1 MNSRTPSMFSN
12 RTIGFYLGLAAGVM
26 AIVSLVAYAMY
37 AVAAGSYNVWVIAP
51 LVLVVLAQAA
61 TIPLDNDWL
70 IAVTPADRHDRMVCV
85 RHGMHVYVRRPFHE
99 SEHVRRPEPVR
110 SGHDGDRADRSHRAD
125 AHGVVVHA

>member
-70 IAVTPADRHDRMVCV
+70 IAVTPAIGMIAWCRRSCVSVSRLPALRHLSDVVRAKGRHDRSCARMTTFL
-85 RHGMHVYVRRPFHE
+85 RERL
-99 SEHVRRPEPVR
+99 
-110 SGHDGDRADRSHRAD
+110 
-125 AHGVVVHA
+125 

>member
-51 LVLVVLAQAA
+51 LVLVVLA
-61 TIPLDNDWL
+61 
-70 IAVTPADRHDRMVCV
+70 
-85 RHGMHVYVRRPFHE
+85 
-99 SEHVRRPEPVR
+99 
-110 SGHDGDRADRSHRAD
+110 
-125 AHGVVVHA
+125 

>member
-1 MNSRTPSMFSN
+1 MNSRTPSMFSD

-70 IAVTPADRHDRMVCV
+70 IAATPAIGMIAWCV

>member
-51 LVLVVLAQAA
+51 LVRVPV
-61 TIPLDNDWL
+61 NSFEFHSCER
-70 IAVTPADRHDRMVCV
+70 TPQVEYLMRLLRHRTAMLPDT
-85 RHGMHVYVRRPFHE
+85 
-99 SEHVRRPEPVR
+99 
-110 SGHDGDRADRSHRAD
+110 
-125 AHGVVVHA
+125 

>member
-1 MNSRTPSMFSN
+1 MFSD

-70 IAVTPADRHDRMVCV
+70 IAATPAIGMIAWCAFVMECMYTFVGHFMNLNMFGDQSLFGPVMLMVSSFM
-85 RHGMHVYVRRPFHE
+85 RKRK
-99 SEHVRRPEPVR
+99 
-110 SGHDGDRADRSHRAD
+110 
-125 AHGVVVHA
+125 

>member
-70 IAVTPADRHDRMVCV
+70 IAVMIAWCAFVMECMYTFVGHFMNLNMFGDQSLFGPVMTVTVLTAATVLMLMVSSFM
-85 RHGMHVYVRRPFHE
+85 RKRK
-99 SEHVRRPEPVR
+99 
-110 SGHDGDRADRSHRAD
+110 
-125 AHGVVVHA
+125 

>member
-70 IAVTPADRHDRMVCV
+70 IAVTDNEQLILGHYNELDTGVIEQLLQIFRRVNRMDEKEQKQKNLLTA
-85 RHGMHVYVRRPFHE
+85 RKG
-99 SEHVRRPEPVR
+99 
-110 SGHDGDRADRSHRAD
+110 
-125 AHGVVVHA
+125 

>member
-1 MNSRTPSMFSN
+1 MFSN

-70 IAVTPADRHDRMVCV
+70 IAVTPAIGMIAWCAFVSRLPALRHLSDVVRAKGRHDRSCARMTTFL
-85 RHGMHVYVRRPFHE
+85 RERL
-99 SEHVRRPEPVR
+99 
-110 SGHDGDRADRSHRAD
+110 
-125 AHGVVVHA
+125 

>member
-70 IAVTPADRHDRMVCV
+70 IAVTPAIGMIAWCAFVMECMYTFGDQSLFGPVMTVTVLTAVTVLMLMVSSFM
-85 RHGMHVYVRRPFHE
+85 RKRK
-99 SEHVRRPEPVR
+99 
-110 SGHDGDRADRSHRAD
+110 
-125 AHGVVVHA
+125 

>member
-1 MNSRTPSMFSN
+1 MNSRTPSMFSD

-70 IAVTPADRHDRMVCV
+70 IAATPAI
-85 RHGMHVYVRRPFHE
+85 GMIAWCAFVMECMYTFVGHFMNLTCSATRAC
-99 SEHVRRPEPVR
+99 SVR
-110 SGHDGDRADRSHRAD
+110 S
-125 AHGVVVHA
+125 

>member
-1 MNSRTPSMFSN
+1 
-12 RTIGFYLGLAAGVM
+12 M

-70 IAVTPADRHDRMVCV
+70 IAVTPAIGMM
-85 RHGMHVYVRRPFHE
+85 HG
-99 SEHVRRPEPVR
+99 VR
-110 SGHDGDRADRSHRAD
+110 SSWNACIRSSAIS
-125 AHGVVVHA
+125 

>member
-61 TIPLDNDWL
+61 TIPLTMTGDCRN
-70 IAVTPADRHDRMVCV
+70 AGDRHDRMVCV